1 MMYVESSDHV
11 WKHVFQWLPMSENS
25 RKLSREQ
32 RFWRSFF
39 FEDLNSY
46 QKFSWNAAVA
56 SLKTVLSYAKIVSCW
71 SEIKKIWDTYHPS
84 TWSKPKDVTV
94 CSFAVIDE
102 QLLFFS
108 FHVHKL
114 QKPWPQIKAAN
125 FYYYTYMWTSTFLL
139 CFPSSPPV
147 HNELEIEPF
156 LIKYCKRETFTER
169 TTISAMKFI
178 KYRDSAVCASSPD
191 FTTLWS
197 AFIKGDCNKRY
208 PDNKGLLGF
217 ISFECRHS

>member
-39 FEDLNSY
+39 RGSQFLS
-46 QKFSWNAAVA
+46 KVF
-56 SLKTVLSYAKIVSCW
+56 LKCGCCVTQDCFILRKNCFLLIRD
-71 SEIKKIWDTYHPS
+71 KKIWDTYHPS

-156 LIKYCKRETFTER
+156 LIKYFERETFTEKNHHFGNEIYK
-169 TTISAMKFI
+169 ISRF
-178 KYRDSAVCASSPD
+178 C
-191 FTTLWS
+191 
-197 AFIKGDCNKRY
+197 
-208 PDNKGLLGF
+208 GLCQQPWFYNIVIG
-217 ISFECRHS
+217 IH